1 MSFDK
6 FKTELFKHAPPV
18 RAQLITFFRTWMKN
32 KDNIAS
38 LTPPTI
44 AKKHKQNLQHKPQ
57 HNQQHNHIPKLIRGK
72 VWKNYHGT
80 SITGSCYCCKREL
93 DAFDAWHAGH
103 IISRAHGGPDTPSNL
118 RPVCPACNIS
128 MGTQNMD
135 EYKQQY
141 YPEDTVVT

>member
-38 LTPPTI
+38 LSIHTS
-44 AKKHKQNLQHKPQ
+44 AKKY
-57 HNQQHNHIPKLIRGK
+57 HNHPEIKQLPKMIRGK
-72 VWKNYHGT
+72 VWRNYHGS

-93 DAFDAWHAGH
+93 DAFDAWQAGH

-141 YPEDTVVT
+141 YPEDTTVT

>member
-6 FKTELFKHAPPV
+6 FKAELFKHAPSV
-18 RAQLITFFRTWMKN
+18 RTQLITFFRNWMKN

-38 LTPPTI
+38 LKPHTI
-44 AKKHKQNLQHKPQ
+44 AKKHKTESVNHKVRQ
-57 HNQQHNHIPKLIRGK
+57 LPKLIRGK
-72 VWKNYHGT
+72 VWRNSHGS

-93 DAFDAWHAGH
+93 DAFDAWQAGH
-103 IISRAHGGPDTPSNL
+103 IIARAHGGPDTPSNL

-141 YPEDTVVT
+141 YPEDTTQ